1 MVTSRHWS
9 DGCQTNPAT
18 TFSACE
24 KKIHTTQCTYIF
36 ICRKFGQRKSWH
48 LVGLVCTLVSFPFI
62 FQPCIISA
70 EAQAIYYAVLTVVYC
85 FGWASQQVN
94 KSGETWHNDK
104 YFMYIRYA
112 TFL

>member
-1 MVTSRHWS
+1 MVVGQAQQLHSLPVRRK
-9 DGCQTNPAT
+9 
-18 TFSACE
+18 SAQDSTR
-24 KKIHTTQCTYIF
+24 IYIC

-104 YFMYIRYA
+104 YFMY
-112 TFL
+112 T